1 MGRNLCMP
9 LVCGVKKFGKRISLQ
24 FYWQEQEILFI
35 SLSAP
40 ALKYKVIIWNLE
52 LLTLSILLCLLNMPS
67 SIDVNKC

>member
-9 LVCGVKKFGKRISLQ
+9 FVCGVKKFGKRISLQ

-40 ALKYKVIIWNLE
+40 ALKYKAIIWNLE
-52 LLTLSILLCLLNMPS
+52 LLTLHTSLLTQYALLNR
-67 SIDVNKC
+67 CE

>member
-35 SLSAP
+35 SLSVP
-40 ALKYKVIIWNLE
+40 ALKYKAIIWNLE
-52 LLTLSILLCLLNMPS
+52 LLTLHTSLLTQYALLNR
-67 SIDVNKC
+67 CE